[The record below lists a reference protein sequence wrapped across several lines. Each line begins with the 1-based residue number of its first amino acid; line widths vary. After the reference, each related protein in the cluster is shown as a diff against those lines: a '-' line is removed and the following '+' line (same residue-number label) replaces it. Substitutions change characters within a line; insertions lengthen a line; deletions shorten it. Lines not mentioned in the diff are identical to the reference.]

1 VKKLGTVLHKAKSGN
16 LVVKGTEY
24 FKPSLQVYD
33 EKGKRVGFVIET
45 FGPVTSPYI
54 LVKPTTDRV
63 RKLIGQTLYVKEGV
77 GRVGGKGN

>member
-1 VKKLGTVLHKAKSGN
+1 VKKLGIVLHKAKSGN
-16 LVVKGTEY
+16 IVVKGTEF

-45 FGPVTSPYI
+45 FGPVASPYI

-63 RKLIGQTLYVKEGV
+63 RKLIGKTLYVKEV
-77 GRVGGKGN
+77 ADSVEGKGN